1 MSQLIVPADI
11 SGEVLSCHE
20 GLSFWGGVDPDTAT
34 VTDVHH
40 PWHGRSLAGKV
51 VLLPTSRGSCSGSG
65 VLLQLALKGMAPAA
79 LVFSSPEEVLTLG
92 AVIADRLFDRPV
104 AVVRLTPPDF
114 AAVSHAPSATLKGTM
129 LKAGGSRYNLT
140 AIDGAGLELSHADRA
155 CLAGSQ
161 SDPEALALNV
171 ICTMAAALGATRLAD
186 VSRGHIDGCILAH
199 DANLIFAE
207 RMAALGARVRIPTTI
222 NAISID
228 REGGDNQHHPGEFWN
243 KASRLAD
250 AYVQM
255 GARPTFTCAPY
266 LLADPP
272 RFGERI
278 GWSESN
284 AVVFA
289 NSVLGARTSK
299 LPDYLDLF
307 VAMTGRAPDAGM
319 YLDEQRRP
327 SLIIDVAVPSDPDD
341 SFWPLIGW
349 LAGRLAADRVPL
361 LRGLNHLAPT
371 TDDLRAMCA
380 AFGTTSGAPML
391 HVAGVTPEA
400 ELAPLDG
407 AGRQH
412 ITHANLAEGWFALNT
427 GPETVDLVAIGS
439 PHASFEEVRR
449 FADLMDGR
457 PRHAHT
463 EVIVTIGRDVR
474 EQAGAA
480 GFIERL
486 VSSGVKVIPDL
497 CWCSITEPVFPP
509 QARNVMTNSGKYAH
523 YAPGL
528 SDRTVRFGSLRDCAE
543 SAVSGTAS
551 KQLPDWLST
560 TKAQSAR

>member
-1 MSQLIVPADI
+1 K
-11 SGEVLSCHE
+11 VL
-20 GLSFWGGVDPDTAT
+20 
-34 VTDVHH
+34 
-40 PWHGRSLAGKV
+40 
-51 VLLPTSRGSCSGSG
+51 LLPTSRGSCSGSG
-65 VLLQLALKGMAPAA
+65 VLLQLALNGMAPAA

-104 AVVRLTPPDF
+104 AVVRLTPQDF
-114 AAVSHAPSATLKGTM
+114 AAVSNAPSATLTGTM
-129 LKAGGSRYNLT
+129 LEAGGSQYNLT
-140 AIDGAGLELSHADRA
+140 RLDDADLEVSPADRR
-155 CLAGSQ
+155 CLAG
-161 SDPEALALNV
+161 DPAHPETLALSIV
-171 ICTMAAALGATRLAD
+171 CTMAAALGATRLVD

-199 DANLIFAE
+199 NANLIFAE

-222 NAISID
+222 NAISVD
-228 REGGDNQHHPGEFWN
+228 RRSCGKQGFPDAFRD
-243 KASRLAD
+243 KSIRLAD

-266 LLADPP
+266 LLPDPP

-319 YLDEQRRP
+319 YLVERRRP
-327 SLIIDVAVPSDPDD
+327 SLIIDVVTPSDHDD
-341 SFWPLIGW
+341 SLWPLIGW
-349 LAGRLAADRVPL
+349 LAGRLAVDCVPL

-407 AGRQH
+407 TGLRR
-412 ITHANLAEGWFALNT
+412 ITQASLAEAWHALNT
-427 GPETVDLVAIGS
+427 GPETVDLVAVGS
-439 PHASFEEVRR
+439 PHASFGEVRR

-457 PRHAHT
+457 PRNGDT
-463 EVIVTIGRDVR
+463 EVIVTIGRDVQ
-474 EQAGAA
+474 EQARAA
-480 GFIERL
+480 GLIDRL

-509 QARNVMTNSGKYAH
+509 DARNLMTNSGKYAH
-523 YAPGL
+523 YAPSL
-528 SDRTVRFGSLRDCAE
+528 SGRTVRFGSLRDCAE
-543 SAVSGTAS
+543 CAISGTAS
-551 KQLPDWLST
+551 KHPPDWLAVT
-560 TKAQSAR
+560 